1 MSKNK
6 ILKLFFSLV
15 IFLLLGIIQLGAFT
29 PYTRTETYISVQ
41 NVPHTIVAARG
52 WKNADNIGYTY
63 KDKNGTIERERINI
77 SIALLQLILTL
88 ALPIVICFDSDIKE
102 LLNKKSNDDTIA
114 ILKDQNKQFQEA
126 VNNLIEENK
135 TLSQYKNKKGEIEQ

>member
-1 MSKNK
+1 MSENK

-63 KDKNGTIERERINI
+63 KDK
-77 SIALLQLILTL
+77 
-88 ALPIVICFDSDIKE
+88 PVF
-102 LLNKKSNDDTIA
+102 
-114 ILKDQNKQFQEA
+114 
-126 VNNLIEENK
+126 
-135 TLSQYKNKKGEIEQ
+135 

>member
-41 NVPHTIVAARG
+41 NVPHTIVTARG

-77 SIALLQLILTL
+77 YIALLQLILTL
-88 ALPIVICFDSDIKE
+88 VISAVICFDSDIKK
-102 LLNKKSNDDTIA
+102 LLNKKSSDDTIA
-114 ILKDQNKQFQEA
+114 ILKDQNKQLQEA

-135 TLSQYKNKKGEIEQ
+135 TLSQYKNKKGEVER